1 MNIPFFKKKTFFTDE
16 EKQRLVNAIRL
27 AEKQTSGEVRVFV
40 ESKNAYVDPMDRAA
54 EVFYNLKMDK
64 TDERNAVLL
73 YMAIKDKELVLF
85 GDEGIY
91 NATGKD
97 YWADAVRGML
107 AEFSGDDI
115 CSGMV
120 HCIAK
125 IGSTLSEKFP
135 YNINILFTK
144 KLMLNEKKSIL
155 KNIIYFNCY
164 FQFFGCNRPNYFAR

>member
-1 MNIPFFKKKTFFTDE
+1 MNIPFFKKKSYFTDV
-16 EKQRLVNAIRL
+16 EKERIVAAIRL

-40 ESKNAYVDPMDRAA
+40 ESRNAYVDPMDRAA

-64 TDERNAVLL
+64 TDDRNAVLL

-91 NATGKD
+91 RETGEN
-97 YWADAVRGML
+97 YWADAVKTML

-115 CSGMV
+115 CAGMV

-125 IGSTLSEKFP
+125 IGNTLKEKFP
-135 YNINILFTK
+135 YKIK
-144 KLMLNEKKSIL
+144 DDKNELPDEIV
-155 KNIIYFNCY
+155 
-164 FQFFGCNRPNYFAR
+164 FGR

>member
-1 MNIPFFKKKTFFTDE
+1 MNIPFFKKKSYFTNV
-16 EKQRLVNAIRL
+16 EKERIVAAIRL

-40 ESKNAYVDPMDRAA
+40 ESRNAYVDPMDRAA

-64 TDERNAVLL
+64 TDDRNAVLL

-91 NATGKD
+91 RETGEN
-97 YWADAVRGML
+97 YWTDAVKTML

-115 CSGMV
+115 CAGMV

-125 IGSTLSEKFP
+125 IGNTLKEKFP
-135 YNINILFTK
+135 YNIK
-144 KLMLNEKKSIL
+144 DDKNELPDEIV
-155 KNIIYFNCY
+155 
-164 FQFFGCNRPNYFAR
+164 FGR